1 MTNSSRI
8 TTDLVLSPFGAS
20 ARELIEVAKC
30 ADESVACG
38 QNESWKH
45 ESRKQ
50 YAECDQRVVF
60 FPANSS
66 VQVVRFFCSITAD

>member
-30 ADESVACG
+30 ADESGFDGIWVLDHFSG
-38 QNESWKH
+38 KMVN
-45 ESRKQ
+45 KQ
-50 YAECDQRVVF
+50 WL
-60 FPANSS
+60 SL
-66 VQVVRFFCSITAD
+66 IHI